1 LVISTFPRKRGVV
14 RRLVILTFPLE
25 PRVMEITGI
34 DPRSYGGLSL
44 LLTALRLL
52 EYHARITA

>member
-1 LVISTFPRKRGVV
+1 
-14 RRLVILTFPLE
+14 
-25 PRVMEITGI
+25 MEITGI

-52 EYHARITA
+52 ECNGHMAQQ